1 MAPKKAKG
9 KKEGKGKAKAPK
21 PPPEPL
27 PPPELSD
34 EVKAL
39 IKQIEQLQKDVETE
53 MKARNNFQLE
63 VDMLRTFW
71 EVTGQELAETNAEY
85 VNLFNEIERDELS
98 HRQYIKEYLGEIKLY
113 REDFKKHQED
123 YKIHVSQVEELEVK
137 PYEKKRSEMILD
149 EQQDI
154 EDIVNTLK
162 NKNNE
167 DMARRGQ
174 EMKEQLL
181 QTEQKYKKKL
191 ELLQHDLTNKEKT
204 KLSEREYYWS
214 SLIHNLQQDHD
225 RRYSEFDAFLDDC
238 KKKDLLHKDKLK
250 KQIQVFV
257 ATEENKNKRLDAK
270 DVKMIKLEQKKVQS
284 QIVKLQKMMRNPI
297 KKTHPNETVKGYEL
311 NQLKRD
317 YDLRD
322 KKLKQLECDMDE
334 MRKTYQERLQDI
346 KQRADQENAELQS
359 KLDVLSEKLQKLQAV
374 VCTRL
379 FGIDFSA
386 IGVPDKKVVDKTA
399 LDSQEDARQE
409 HWSRKTRLNQ
419 TVIWHLQNVKELLQR
434 DVETAIKERS
444 TLIKLINEKLDEVF
458 QVKLTLQKISCQMEM
473 ATMSKSGKGCQYNTP
488 EPLEP
493 PIHLQDDR
501 SPMAGLMEEIV
512 KIVCKNRTTKTQ
524 NKFSTLVFDQI
535 LDTQLRN
542 SKQLLQSHAEM
553 ASKRR
558 TQLILMLN
566 DKTHELHGL
575 QRKVKETNQELDKQ
589 KLVVDQNKS
598 VEGALLRRRL
608 M

>member
-1 MAPKKAKG
+1 MPPKKGKG
-9 KKEGKGKAKAPK
+9 KKEAKPKGKAKSPK
-21 PPPEPL
+21 LPPEPG

-39 IKQIEQLQKDVETE
+39 IVQVEQLRKDVETE
-53 MKARNNFQLE
+53 MKERNKFQLE

-71 EVTGQELAETNAEY
+71 EVTGQQLVETNAEY
-85 VNLFNEIERDELS
+85 VNLFNEIEMDELN

-113 REDFKKHQED
+113 REDLKKDQED
-123 YKIHVSQVEELEVK
+123 YRSHVQQVEELEVK
-137 PYEKKRSEMILD
+137 PYEKERSELILE
-149 EQQDI
+149 EQLDI
-154 EDIVNTLK
+154 EDAVNMVK

-174 EMKEQLL
+174 QMKEQLL

-225 RRYSEFDAFLDDC
+225 KRFREFDTFLEDC

-257 ATEENKNKRLDAK
+257 TEENKNQRLDAK
-270 DVKMIKLEQKKVQS
+270 DVKMIKLEQKKVQT
-284 QIVKLQKMMRNPI
+284 QIVKLRKLMRNPI
-297 KKTHPNETVKGYEL
+297 LKTHPNETVKGHEL
-311 NQLKRD
+311 DELKCEYDVANQKFQ
-317 YDLRD
+317 
-322 KKLKQLECDMDE
+322 QLERDINE
-334 MRKTYQERLQDI
+334 MRKTYQERMLEI
-346 KQRADQENAELQS
+346 HQRAEKEQAEIKS
-359 KLDVLSEKLQKLQAV
+359 KLAVLSEKLQKLQAV
-374 VCTRL
+374 VCSRL
-379 FGIDFSA
+379 FGFDFSSMGIHLKQA
-386 IGVPDKKVVDKTA
+386 IPDLK
-399 LDSQEDARQE
+399 EDPRQD

-419 TVIWHLQNVKELLQR
+419 TVIWQLQNVKELLQR
-434 DVETAIKERS
+434 DVETAIKERAAL
-444 TLIKLINEKLDEVF
+444 TKLINEKIDEVF
-458 QVKLTLQKISCQMEM
+458 QAKMAVQNVFRQMEM
-473 ATMSKSGKGCQYNTP
+473 EIKSNSGKGSRFSTP

-493 PIHLQDDR
+493 PIYLQDDR
-501 SPMAGLMEEIV
+501 SPMGGLMEEIV
-512 KIVCKNRTTKTQ
+512 KIVCKNRRGKTQ
-524 NKFSTLVFDQI
+524 DKFSTLVFDQV

-542 SKQLLQSHAEM
+542 SKELLQSHAEV

-575 QRKVKETNQELDKQ
+575 QRQVKETNQELEKQ
-589 KLVVDQNKS
+589 RLAADQNKS
-598 VEGALLRRRL
+598 VEGALIRL
-608 M
+608 DLM